1 MVTRTHLKAIFFL
14 LLGSFTTIVC
24 PCACRRPQFVS
35 EQGLKVDSSVSVRS
49 FAAQQGQCCVCRAA
63 DGSKFKI
70 PQGNGC
76 SIGCAASQGTA
87 TGGTEPC
94 YQPGPGSDPAK
105 PYNGAESCLKSFD
118 GGDCK
123 GNNWCKCGF
132 VSIFAVNEDG
142 NELPDADHPS
152 TSFETTVGHTFR
164 FHATIRG
171 FGGSESGNLR
181 VALQKGAAIIIDG
194 PYKVVDVPNNTR
206 TQVFPISADET
217 PSKSLLPHPLSYSS
231 QFVNYSFEKPGVYV
245 VSVQVWGAYKW
256 NGDGESCSYECE
268 NKIGLPFQ
276 QCPEGV
282 ANTKLQVQALPRP
295 SEPQQRP

>member
-1 MVTRTHLKAIFFL
+1 MLLTSHLRAILFFL
-14 LLGSFTTIVC
+14 SCVITTV
-24 PCACRRPQFVS
+24 VS
-35 EQGLKVDSSVSVRS
+35 AQGLKVDSSVPVPS

-94 YQPGPGSDPAK
+94 YQPGSGSDPAK
-105 PYNGAESCLKSFD
+105 TYNGPESCLKSFD

-123 GNNWCKCGF
+123 GNNWCKCG
-132 VSIFAVNEDG
+132 VVTVFAVNEDG
-142 NELPDADHPS
+142 SELPDFNHPS

-171 FGGSESGNLR
+171 FGGTESGSLR

-194 PYKVVDVPNNTR
+194 PYKVLEVPNNTR

-217 PSKSLLPHPLSYSS
+217 PSKSLLPHPPLSYFE
-231 QFVNYSFEKPGVYV
+231 QFVTYSFDKPGVYV
-245 VSVQVWGAYKW
+245 VSAQVWGAYKW

-276 QCPEGV
+276 QCPEGI
-282 ANTKLQVQALPRP
+282 ANKNLHVNVNPIP
-295 SEPQQRP
+295 H